1 MLDKFHGSHASV
13 VFKQIN
19 LKCVQVGHILEKGV
33 KRKVAFNLTQ
43 LLNSNSREVN
53 KNEEEEMETLNF
65 NIKNIDIDHI
75 VPAKENFYSVDD
87 IDNIKQSI
95 ELLGIEQNL
104 IVERIDRDNYKL
116 VAGHRRYFASK
127 ALVEE
132 GKEKFRILPC
142 KVKTK
147 SEDNALLNKLT
158 MVMTNS
164 TTRELSDWEK
174 MKQSIEVEEIINS
187 LKKENNIK
195 GRTRDLLSEILNIS
209 SSQLGR
215 YKAINNN
222 LIDELKEEFKNNN
235 INYSVAYKASQLTK
249 EYQLKAFI
257 KLQEEGSITVNDI
270 DVLKAK
276 EEYIRPLDGQIT
288 IDDNL
293 HNEEVTIGIEDS
305 EYSEEIEENKEAYV
319 EDVERT
325 EEITEEVS
333 TNTEEEE
340 EVQSE
345 IHKNIEV
352 QQLKNEHKDTC
363 TFCREN
369 TNSTLVDKD
378 NKILLYFDSSTR
390 EIGITNKDTGEIN
403 FIRFK
408 YCPECGRKIY

>member
-1 MLDKFHGSHASV
+1 M
-13 VFKQIN
+13 
-19 LKCVQVGHILEKGV
+19 
-33 KRKVAFNLTQ
+33 AFNLTQ

-53 KNEEEEMETLNF
+53 KSEEEEMKTLNF

-87 IDNIKQSI
+87 IENIKQSI

-222 LIDELKEEFKNNN
+222 LIEELQEEFKNNN

-257 KLQEEGSITVNDI
+257 KLQEEGSITTNDI

-276 EEYIRPLDGQIT
+276 EEYTRPLEGQIT

-319 EDVERT
+319 EGVERT

-340 EVQSE
+340 EVKSE

-352 QQLKNEHKDTC
+352 QQLKNEHKDIC

-369 TNSTLVDKD
+369 ANSILEDKD

>member
-1 MLDKFHGSHASV
+1 M
-13 VFKQIN
+13 
-19 LKCVQVGHILEKGV
+19 
-33 KRKVAFNLTQ
+33 AFNLTQ

-53 KNEEEEMETLNF
+53 KSEEEEMETLNF
-65 NIKNIDIDHI
+65 NIKNIDIEHI

-127 ALVEE
+127 ALVEA

-257 KLQEEGSITVNDI
+257 KLQEEGSITTNDI

-276 EEYIRPLDGQIT
+276 EEYTRPLEGQIT

-325 EEITEEVS
+325 EEITEEIS
-333 TNTEEEE
+333 TNTEEEEEKE

-352 QQLKNEHKDTC
+352 QQLKNEHKDIC

-369 TNSTLVDKD
+369 ANSILEDKD

>member
-1 MLDKFHGSHASV
+1 M
-13 VFKQIN
+13 
-19 LKCVQVGHILEKGV
+19 
-33 KRKVAFNLTQ
+33 AFNLTQ

-53 KNEEEEMETLNF
+53 KNEEMETLNF
-65 NIKNIDIDHI
+65 NIRNIDIDHI
-75 VPAKENFYSVDD
+75 VSAKENFYSVDD

-257 KLQEEGSITVNDI
+257 KLQEEGSITTNDI

-276 EEYIRPLDGQIT
+276 EEYTRPLEGQIT

-293 HNEEVTIGIEDS
+293 HNEGVTIGIEDS

-325 EEITEEVS
+325 EEITEEIS
-333 TNTEEEE
+333 TNTEEEEEKE

-352 QQLKNEHKDTC
+352 QQLKNEHKDIC

-369 TNSTLVDKD
+369 TNSILEDKD

>member
-1 MLDKFHGSHASV
+1 M
-13 VFKQIN
+13 
-19 LKCVQVGHILEKGV
+19 
-33 KRKVAFNLTQ
+33 AFNLTQ

-147 SEDNALLNKLT
+147 SEDNTLLNKLT

-293 HNEEVTIGIEDS
+293 NNEEVTIGIEDS

-319 EDVERT
+319 EDIERT

-333 TNTEEEE
+333 TNTEEEEEKE

-352 QQLKNEHKDTC
+352 QQLKNEHKDIC

-369 TNSTLVDKD
+369 TNSILEDKD

>member
-1 MLDKFHGSHASV
+1 M
-13 VFKQIN
+13 
-19 LKCVQVGHILEKGV
+19 
-33 KRKVAFNLTQ
+33 AFNLTQ

-53 KNEEEEMETLNF
+53 KSEEEEMKTLNF

-75 VPAKENFYSVDD
+75 VQAKENFYSVDD
-87 IDNIKQSI
+87 IENIKQSI

-104 IVERIDRDNYKL
+104 IVERIDRENYKL

-132 GKEKFRILPC
+132 GKEEFRTLPC
-142 KVKTK
+142 KIKSK
-147 SEDNALLNKLT
+147 SEDNTLLNKLT
-158 MVMTNS
+158 MIMTNS
-164 TTRELSDWEK
+164 TTRELTDWEK
-174 MKQSIEVEEIINS
+174 MQQSIEVEEIINQ

-222 LIDELKEEFKNNN
+222 LIEELQEEFKNNN

-257 KLQEEGSITVNDI
+257 KLQEEGSLIANDI

-276 EEYIRPLDGQIT
+276 EDYIKPLDGQIT

-293 HNEEVTIGIEDS
+293 HDEEVTIGIEDS
-305 EYSEEIEENKEAYV
+305 EYSEEIEENKEEYAEYV
-319 EDVERT
+319 EEDKRIK
-325 EEITEEVS
+325 EEITEEIS
-333 TNTEEEE
+333 RNTEEEE
-340 EVQSE
+340 EKGEVQSE
-345 IHKNIEV
+345 IHKNVNDI
-352 QQLKNEHKDTC
+352 QQLKNEHNAIC

-369 TNSTLVDKD
+369 NNTTLNTEDE
-378 NKILLYFDSSTR
+378 KILLYFDSSIR
-390 EIGITNKDTGEIN
+390 KIGVTNKETGEIN
-403 FIRFK
+403 FIKFK

>member
-1 MLDKFHGSHASV
+1 M
-13 VFKQIN
+13 
-19 LKCVQVGHILEKGV
+19 
-33 KRKVAFNLTQ
+33 Q

-53 KNEEEEMETLNF
+53 KSEEEEMKTLNF

-75 VPAKENFYSVDD
+75 VSAKENFYSVDD
-87 IDNIKQSI
+87 IENIKQSI

-142 KVKTK
+142 TVKTK
-147 SEDNALLNKLT
+147 SEDNTLLNKLT
-158 MVMTNS
+158 MIMTNS

-174 MKQSIEVEEIINS
+174 MQQSIEVEEIINQ

-257 KLQEEGSITVNDI
+257 KLQEEGSITTNDI

-276 EEYIRPLDGQIT
+276 EEYTRPLEGQIT

-293 HNEEVTIGIEDS
+293 HNEGVTIGIEDS

-333 TNTEEEE
+333 INTEEEEEKE

-352 QQLKNEHKDTC
+352 QQLKNEHKDIC

-369 TNSTLVDKD
+369 ANSILEDKD

>member
-1 MLDKFHGSHASV
+1 M
-13 VFKQIN
+13 
-19 LKCVQVGHILEKGV
+19 
-33 KRKVAFNLTQ
+33 AFNLTQ

-147 SEDNALLNKLT
+147 SEDNTLLNKLT

-293 HNEEVTIGIEDS
+293 NNEEVTIGIEDS

-319 EDVERT
+319 EDIERT

-333 TNTEEEE
+333 TNTEEEEEKE

-352 QQLKNEHKDTC
+352 QQLKNEHKDIC

-369 TNSTLVDKD
+369 ANSILEDKD

>member
-1 MLDKFHGSHASV
+1 M
-13 VFKQIN
+13 
-19 LKCVQVGHILEKGV
+19 
-33 KRKVAFNLTQ
+33 AFNLTQ

-53 KNEEEEMETLNF
+53 KSEEEEMKTLNF
-65 NIKNIDIDHI
+65 NIKNIDVDHI

-87 IDNIKQSI
+87 IENIKQSI

-142 KVKTK
+142 KIKSK
-147 SEDNALLNKLT
+147 SEDNTLLNKLT
-158 MVMTNS
+158 MIMTNS
-164 TTRELSDWEK
+164 TTRELTDWEK
-174 MKQSIEVEEIINS
+174 MQQSIEVEEIINQ

-222 LIDELKEEFKNNN
+222 LIEELQEEFKNNN

-257 KLQEEGSITVNDI
+257 KLQEEGSLIANDI

-276 EEYIRPLDGQIT
+276 EDYIKPLDGQIT

-293 HNEEVTIGIEDS
+293 HDEEVTIGIEDS
-305 EYSEEIEENKEAYV
+305 EYSEEIEENKEEYAEYV
-319 EDVERT
+319 EEDKRIK
-325 EEITEEVS
+325 EEITEEIS
-333 TNTEEEE
+333 RNTEEEE
-340 EVQSE
+340 EKGEVQSE
-345 IHKNIEV
+345 IHKNVNDI
-352 QQLKNEHKDTC
+352 QQLKNEHNAIC

-369 TNSTLVDKD
+369 NNTTLNTEDE
-378 NKILLYFDSSTR
+378 KILLYFDSSIR
-390 EIGITNKDTGEIN
+390 KIGVTNKETGEISFIKFN
-403 FIRFK
+403 F
-408 YCPECGRKIY
+408 CPLCGRKIY

>member
-1 MLDKFHGSHASV
+1 MNNSK
-13 VFKQIN
+13 
-19 LKCVQVGHILEKGV
+19 KCVQVGHILEKGV

-53 KNEEEEMETLNF
+53 KSEEEEMKTLNF

-87 IDNIKQSI
+87 IENIKQSI

-132 GKEKFRILPC
+132 GKEEFRTLPC
-142 KVKTK
+142 KIKSK
-147 SEDNALLNKLT
+147 SEDNTLLNKLT
-158 MVMTNS
+158 MIMTNS
-164 TTRELSDWEK
+164 TTRELTDWEK
-174 MKQSIEVEEIINS
+174 MQQSIEVEEIINQ

-222 LIDELKEEFKNNN
+222 LIDELQEEFKNNN
-235 INYSVAYKASQLTK
+235 INYSAAYKASQLTK

-257 KLQEEGSITVNDI
+257 KLQEEGSLIANDI

-276 EEYIRPLDGQIT
+276 EEYIRPL
-288 IDDNL
+288 
-293 HNEEVTIGIEDS
+293 EDS
-305 EYSEEIEENKEAYV
+305 EYSEKIEENKEEYAEYV
-319 EDVERT
+319 EEDKRT
-325 EEITEEVS
+325 EEEITEEIS
-333 TNTEEEE
+333 RNKEEEE
-340 EVQSE
+340 EKGEVQSE
-345 IHKNIEV
+345 IHKNVEV
-352 QQLKNEHKDTC
+352 QQLKSEQNDIC

-369 TNSTLVDKD
+369 TNSILEDKD

-403 FIRFK
+403 FIKFK

>member
-1 MLDKFHGSHASV
+1 M
-13 VFKQIN
+13 
-19 LKCVQVGHILEKGV
+19 
-33 KRKVAFNLTQ
+33 AFNLTQ

-75 VPAKENFYSVDD
+75 VSAKENFYSVDD

-319 EDVERT
+319 EDVKRT

-333 TNTEEEE
+333 TNTEEEEEKE

-352 QQLKNEHKDTC
+352 QQLKNEHKDIC

-369 TNSTLVDKD
+369 TNSILEDKD

>member
-1 MLDKFHGSHASV
+1 M
-13 VFKQIN
+13 
-19 LKCVQVGHILEKGV
+19 
-33 KRKVAFNLTQ
+33 AFNLTQ
-43 LLNSNSREVN
+43 LLNSNSTEVN
-53 KNEEEEMETLNF
+53 KNEEEEMQTLNF
-65 NIKNIDIDHI
+65 NIKNIDIEHI

-257 KLQEEGSITVNDI
+257 KLQEEGSITTNDI
-270 DVLKAK
+270 DALKAK
-276 EEYIRPLDGQIT
+276 EEYIRPLEGQIT

-305 EYSEEIEENKEAYV
+305 EYSEEIEENKEAYI

-325 EEITEEVS
+325 EEITEEIS
-333 TNTEEEE
+333 TNTEEEEEKE

-352 QQLKNEHKDTC
+352 QQLKNEHKDIC

-369 TNSTLVDKD
+369 ANSILEDKY

>member
-1 MLDKFHGSHASV
+1 M
-13 VFKQIN
+13 
-19 LKCVQVGHILEKGV
+19 
-33 KRKVAFNLTQ
+33 KVAFNLTQ

-53 KNEEEEMETLNF
+53 KNEEEEMKTLNF

-87 IDNIKQSI
+87 IENIKQSI

-132 GKEKFRILPC
+132 GKEEFRILPC
-142 KVKTK
+142 KIKSK
-147 SEDNALLNKLT
+147 SEDNTLLNKLT
-158 MVMTNS
+158 MIMTNS
-164 TTRELSDWEK
+164 TTRELTDWEK
-174 MKQSIEVEEIINS
+174 MQQSIEVEEIINQ

-222 LIDELKEEFKNNN
+222 LIDELQEEFKNNN

-257 KLQEEGSITVNDI
+257 KLQEEGSLIANDI

-276 EEYIRPLDGQIT
+276 EEYIRPLEGQIT
-288 IDDNL
+288 IDDSL
-293 HNEEVTIGIEDS
+293 HDEEVTISIEDS
-305 EYSEEIEENKEAYV
+305 EYSEEIEEEEDEHD
-319 EDVERT
+319 EDVEEDERT
-325 EEITEEVS
+325 EEEITEEIS
-333 TNTEEEE
+333 RNTEEEE
-340 EVQSE
+340 EKGEVQSE
-345 IHKNIEV
+345 IHKNVNDI
-352 QQLKNEHKDTC
+352 QQLKNEHNVIC

-369 TNSTLVDKD
+369 NNTTLNTEDE
-378 NKILLYFDSSTR
+378 KILLYFDSSIR
-390 EIGITNKDTGEIN
+390 KIGVTNKETGEISFVKFN
-403 FIRFK
+403 F
-408 YCPECGRKIY
+408 CPACGRKIY

>member
-1 MLDKFHGSHASV
+1 M
-13 VFKQIN
+13 
-19 LKCVQVGHILEKGV
+19 
-33 KRKVAFNLTQ
+33 AFNLTQ

-53 KNEEEEMETLNF
+53 KSEEEEMKTLNF

-87 IDNIKQSI
+87 IENIKQSI

-132 GKEKFRILPC
+132 GKEEFRILPC
-142 KVKTK
+142 KIKSK
-147 SEDNALLNKLT
+147 SEDNTLLNKLT
-158 MVMTNS
+158 MIMTNS
-164 TTRELSDWEK
+164 TTREITDWEK
-174 MKQSIEVEEIINS
+174 MQQSIEVEEIINQ

-222 LIDELKEEFKNNN
+222 LIEELQEEFKNNN

-340 EVQSE
+340 VQSE
-345 IHKNIEV
+345 IHKNVEV
-352 QQLKNEHKDTC
+352 QQLKNEHKDIC

-369 TNSTLVDKD
+369 ANAILEDKD

>member
-1 MLDKFHGSHASV
+1 M
-13 VFKQIN
+13 
-19 LKCVQVGHILEKGV
+19 
-33 KRKVAFNLTQ
+33 AFNLTQ

-75 VPAKENFYSVDD
+75 VSAKENFYSVDD

-209 SSQLGR
+209 SSQLVR

-257 KLQEEGSITVNDI
+257 KLQEEGSITTNDI

-276 EEYIRPLDGQIT
+276 EEYTRPLEGQIT

-293 HNEEVTIGIEDS
+293 HNEGVTIGIEDS

-325 EEITEEVS
+325 EEITEEIS
-333 TNTEEEE
+333 TNTEEEEEKE

-352 QQLKNEHKDTC
+352 QQLKNEHKDIC

-369 TNSTLVDKD
+369 ANSILEDKD

>member
-1 MLDKFHGSHASV
+1 M
-13 VFKQIN
+13 
-19 LKCVQVGHILEKGV
+19 
-33 KRKVAFNLTQ
+33 AFNLTQ

-53 KNEEEEMETLNF
+53 KSEEEEMKTLNF

-75 VPAKENFYSVDD
+75 VQAKENFYSVDD
-87 IDNIKQSI
+87 IENIKQSI

-104 IVERIDRDNYKL
+104 IVERIDRENYKL

-132 GKEKFRILPC
+132 GKEEFRTLPC
-142 KVKTK
+142 KIKSK
-147 SEDNALLNKLT
+147 SEDNTLLNKLT
-158 MVMTNS
+158 MIMTNS
-164 TTRELSDWEK
+164 TTRELTDWEK
-174 MKQSIEVEEIINS
+174 MQQSIEVEEIINQ

-222 LIDELKEEFKNNN
+222 LIEELQEEFKNNN

-257 KLQEEGSITVNDI
+257 KLQEEGSLIANDI

-276 EEYIRPLDGQIT
+276 EDYIKPLDGQIT

-293 HNEEVTIGIEDS
+293 HDEEVTIGIEDS
-305 EYSEEIEENKEAYV
+305 EYSEEIEENKEEYAEYV
-319 EDVERT
+319 EEDKRIK
-325 EEITEEVS
+325 EEITEEIS
-333 TNTEEEE
+333 RNTEEEE
-340 EVQSE
+340 EKGEVQSE
-345 IHKNIEV
+345 IHKNVNDI
-352 QQLKNEHKDTC
+352 QQLKNEHNAIC

-369 TNSTLVDKD
+369 NNTTLNTEDE
-378 NKILLYFDSSTR
+378 KILLYFDSSIR
-390 EIGITNKDTGEIN
+390 KIGVTNKDTGEIN
-403 FIRFK
+403 FIKFK

>member
-1 MLDKFHGSHASV
+1 
-13 VFKQIN
+13 
-19 LKCVQVGHILEKGV
+19 
-33 KRKVAFNLTQ
+33 
-43 LLNSNSREVN
+43 
-53 KNEEEEMETLNF
+53 
-65 NIKNIDIDHI
+65 
-75 VPAKENFYSVDD
+75 
-87 IDNIKQSI
+87 
-95 ELLGIEQNL
+95 
-104 IVERIDRDNYKL
+104 
-116 VAGHRRYFASK
+116 
-127 ALVEE
+127 
-132 GKEKFRILPC
+132 
-142 KVKTK
+142 
-147 SEDNALLNKLT
+147 
-158 MVMTNS
+158 MTNS

-257 KLQEEGSITVNDI
+257 KLQEEGSLIVSDI

-276 EEYIRPLDGQIT
+276 EEYTRPLEGQIT

-293 HNEEVTIGIEDS
+293 HDEEINIVIEDS
-305 EYSEEIEENKEAYV
+305 GEIEENKDEYA
-319 EDVERT
+319 EDVEEDERI
-325 EEITEEVS
+325 EEIS
-333 TNTEEEE
+333 TNTEEEG

-352 QQLKNEHKDTC
+352 QQLKNEHKDIC

>member
-1 MLDKFHGSHASV
+1 M
-13 VFKQIN
+13 
-19 LKCVQVGHILEKGV
+19 
-33 KRKVAFNLTQ
+33 AFNLTQ

-53 KNEEEEMETLNF
+53 KSEEEEMKTLNF

-87 IDNIKQSI
+87 IENIKQSI

-132 GKEKFRILPC
+132 GKEEFRILPC
-142 KVKTK
+142 KIKSK
-147 SEDNALLNKLT
+147 SEDNTLLNKLT
-158 MVMTNS
+158 MIMTNS
-164 TTRELSDWEK
+164 TTRELTDWEK
-174 MKQSIEVEEIINS
+174 MQQSIEVEEIINQ

-222 LIDELKEEFKNNN
+222 LIEELQEEFKNNN

-257 KLQEEGSITVNDI
+257 KLQEEGSLIANDI

-276 EEYIRPLDGQIT
+276 EEYIRPLEGQIT
-288 IDDNL
+288 IDDSL
-293 HNEEVTIGIEDS
+293 HDEEVTIGIEDS
-305 EYSEEIEENKEAYV
+305 EYSEEIEENKEEHD
-319 EDVERT
+319 EDVEEDKRIK
-325 EEITEEVS
+325 EEIAEEIS
-333 TNTEEEE
+333 RNTEEEE
-340 EVQSE
+340 EKGEVQSE
-345 IHKNIEV
+345 IHKNVNDI
-352 QQLKNEHKDTC
+352 QQLKNEHNAIC

-369 TNSTLVDKD
+369 NNTTLNTEDE
-378 NKILLYFDSSTR
+378 KILLYFDSSIR
-390 EIGITNKDTGEIN
+390 KIGVTNKDTGEIN
-403 FIRFK
+403 FIKFK

>member
-1 MLDKFHGSHASV
+1 
-13 VFKQIN
+13 
-19 LKCVQVGHILEKGV
+19 
-33 KRKVAFNLTQ
+33 
-43 LLNSNSREVN
+43 
-53 KNEEEEMETLNF
+53 METLNF

-75 VPAKENFYSVDD
+75 VWAKENFYSVDD

-249 EYQLKAFI
+249 ECQLKAFI
-257 KLQEEGSITVNDI
+257 KLQEEGSITTNDI

-276 EEYIRPLDGQIT
+276 EEYTRPLDGQIT

-293 HNEEVTIGIEDS
+293 HNEGVTIGIEDS

-325 EEITEEVS
+325 EEITEEIS
-333 TNTEEEE
+333 TNTEEEEEKE

-352 QQLKNEHKDTC
+352 QQLKNEHKDIC

-369 TNSTLVDKD
+369 TNSILEDKD

>member
-1 MLDKFHGSHASV
+1 M
-13 VFKQIN
+13 
-19 LKCVQVGHILEKGV
+19 
-33 KRKVAFNLTQ
+33 AFNLTQ

-53 KNEEEEMETLNF
+53 KNEEMETLSF
-65 NIKNIDIDHI
+65 NIRNIDIDHI

-235 INYSVAYKASQLTK
+235 INYSVANKASQLTK

-257 KLQEEGSITVNDI
+257 KLQEEGSITTNDI

-276 EEYIRPLDGQIT
+276 EEYTRPLEGQIT

-325 EEITEEVS
+325 EEITEEIS
-333 TNTEEEE
+333 TNTEEEEEKE

-352 QQLKNEHKDTC
+352 QQLKNEHKDIC

-369 TNSTLVDKD
+369 ANSILEDKD

>member
-1 MLDKFHGSHASV
+1 M
-13 VFKQIN
+13 
-19 LKCVQVGHILEKGV
+19 
-33 KRKVAFNLTQ
+33 KVAFNLTQ

-53 KNEEEEMETLNF
+53 KEEIKTLNF

-87 IDNIKQSI
+87 IESIKQSI

-132 GKEKFRILPC
+132 GKEEFRILPC
-142 KVKTK
+142 KIKSK
-147 SEDNALLNKLT
+147 SEDNTLLNKLT
-158 MVMTNS
+158 MIMTNS
-164 TTRELSDWEK
+164 TTREITDWEK
-174 MKQSIEVEEIINS
+174 MQQSIEVEEIINQ

-222 LIDELKEEFKNNN
+222 LIDELQEEFKNNN

-257 KLQEEGSITVNDI
+257 KLQEEGSLIANDI

-276 EEYIRPLDGQIT
+276 EEYIRPLEGQIA
-288 IDDNL
+288 IDDSL
-293 HNEEVTIGIEDS
+293 HDEEVTIAIEDS
-305 EYSEEIEENKEAYV
+305 EYSEEIDEEEDEHD
-319 EDVERT
+319 EDVEEDERT
-325 EEITEEVS
+325 EEEITEEVS
-333 TNTEEEE
+333 SNTEEEE
-340 EVQSE
+340 EKGEVQSE
-345 IHKNIEV
+345 IHKNVEV
-352 QQLKNEHKDTC
+352 QQLKSEQNDIC

-369 TNSTLVDKD
+369 NNTTLNTEDE
-378 NKILLYFDSSTR
+378 KILLYFDSSIR
-390 EIGITNKDTGEIN
+390 KIGVTNKETGEISFVKFN
-403 FIRFK
+403 F
-408 YCPECGRKIY
+408 CPACGRKIY

>member
-1 MLDKFHGSHASV
+1 MRYFLVHNSK
-13 VFKQIN
+13 
-19 LKCVQVGHILEKGV
+19 KCVQFGHILEKGV
-33 KRKVAFNLTQ
+33 KKKVAFNLTQ

-65 NIKNIDIDHI
+65 NIKNIDIEHI

-127 ALVEE
+127 ALVEA

-257 KLQEEGSITVNDI
+257 KLQEEGSITTNDI

-276 EEYIRPLDGQIT
+276 EEYTRPLEGQIT

-293 HNEEVTIGIEDS
+293 HNEGVTIGIEDS

-325 EEITEEVS
+325 EEITEEIS
-333 TNTEEEE
+333 TNTEEEEEKE

-352 QQLKNEHKDTC
+352 QQLKNEHKDIC

-369 TNSTLVDKD
+369 ANSILEDKD

>member
-1 MLDKFHGSHASV
+1 M
-13 VFKQIN
+13 
-19 LKCVQVGHILEKGV
+19 
-33 KRKVAFNLTQ
+33 AFNLTQ

-53 KNEEEEMETLNF
+53 KNEEMETLHF
-65 NIKNIDIDHI
+65 NIRNIDIDHI
-75 VPAKENFYSVDD
+75 VSAKENFYSVDD

-257 KLQEEGSITVNDI
+257 KLQEEGSITTNDI

-276 EEYIRPLDGQIT
+276 EEYTRPLEGQIT

-293 HNEEVTIGIEDS
+293 HNEGVTIGIEDS

-325 EEITEEVS
+325 EEITEEIS
-333 TNTEEEE
+333 TNTEEEEEKE

-352 QQLKNEHKDTC
+352 QQLKNEHKDIC

-369 TNSTLVDKD
+369 TNSILEDKD

>member
-1 MLDKFHGSHASV
+1 M
-13 VFKQIN
+13 
-19 LKCVQVGHILEKGV
+19 
-33 KRKVAFNLTQ
+33 AFNLTQ

-53 KNEEEEMETLNF
+53 KSEEKEMKTLNF

-104 IVERIDRDNYKL
+104 IVERIDRDNYKI

-257 KLQEEGSITVNDI
+257 KLQEEGSITTNDI

-276 EEYIRPLDGQIT
+276 EEYTRPLEGQIT

-340 EVQSE
+340 EKEEVQSE

-352 QQLKNEHKDTC
+352 QQLKNEHKDIC

-369 TNSTLVDKD
+369 TNSILEDKD

>member
-1 MLDKFHGSHASV
+1 M
-13 VFKQIN
+13 
-19 LKCVQVGHILEKGV
+19 
-33 KRKVAFNLTQ
+33 AFNLTQ

-53 KNEEEEMETLNF
+53 KNEEMETLSF
-65 NIKNIDIDHI
+65 NIRNIDIDHI

-249 EYQLKAFI
+249 EYQLKVFI
-257 KLQEEGSITVNDI
+257 KLQEEGSITTNDI

-276 EEYIRPLDGQIT
+276 EEYTRPLEGQIT

-325 EEITEEVS
+325 EEITEEIS
-333 TNTEEEE
+333 TNTEEEEEKE

-352 QQLKNEHKDTC
+352 QQLKNEHKDIC

-369 TNSTLVDKD
+369 ANSILEDKD

>member
-1 MLDKFHGSHASV
+1 M
-13 VFKQIN
+13 
-19 LKCVQVGHILEKGV
+19 
-33 KRKVAFNLTQ
+33 AFNLTQ

-53 KNEEEEMETLNF
+53 KSEEEEMKTLNF

-75 VPAKENFYSVDD
+75 VSAKENFYSVDD
-87 IDNIKQSI
+87 IENIKQSI

-132 GKEKFRILPC
+132 GKEEFRILPC
-142 KVKTK
+142 KIKSK
-147 SEDNALLNKLT
+147 SEDNTLLNKLT
-158 MVMTNS
+158 MIMTNS
-164 TTRELSDWEK
+164 TTRELTDWEK
-174 MKQSIEVEEIINS
+174 MQQSIEVEEIINQ

-222 LIDELKEEFKNNN
+222 LIEELQEEFKNNN

-257 KLQEEGSITVNDI
+257 KLQEEGSLIANDI

-276 EEYIRPLDGQIT
+276 EDYIKPLDGQIT

-293 HNEEVTIGIEDS
+293 HDEEVTIGMEDS
-305 EYSEEIEENKEAYV
+305 EYSEEIEENKEEYAEYV
-319 EDVERT
+319 EEDKRT
-325 EEITEEVS
+325 KEEITEEIS
-333 TNTEEEE
+333 RNTEEEE
-340 EVQSE
+340 EKGEVQSE
-345 IHKNIEV
+345 IHKNVNDI
-352 QQLKNEHKDTC
+352 QQLKNEHNAIC

-369 TNSTLVDKD
+369 NNTTLNTEDE
-378 NKILLYFDSSTR
+378 KILLYFDSSIR
-390 EIGITNKDTGEIN
+390 KIGVTNKETGEISFVKFN
-403 FIRFK
+403 F
-408 YCPECGRKIY
+408 CPACGRKIY

>member
-1 MLDKFHGSHASV
+1 M
-13 VFKQIN
+13 
-19 LKCVQVGHILEKGV
+19 
-33 KRKVAFNLTQ
+33 AFNLTQ

-53 KNEEEEMETLNF
+53 KSEEDEMKTLNF
-65 NIKNIDIDHI
+65 NIKNIDVDHI

-87 IDNIKQSI
+87 IENIKQSI

-104 IVERIDRDNYKL
+104 IVERIDRENYKL

-127 ALVEE
+127 VLVEE
-132 GKEKFRILPC
+132 GKEEFRILPC
-142 KVKTK
+142 KIKSK
-147 SEDNALLNKLT
+147 SEDNTLLNKLT
-158 MVMTNS
+158 MIMTNS
-164 TTRELSDWEK
+164 TTREITDWEK
-174 MKQSIEVEEIINS
+174 MQQSIEVEEIINQ

-222 LIDELKEEFKNNN
+222 LIDELQEEFKNNN

-257 KLQEEGSITVNDI
+257 KLQEEGSLIANDI

-276 EEYIRPLDGQIT
+276 EEYIRPLEGQIT
-288 IDDNL
+288 IDDSL
-293 HNEEVTIGIEDS
+293 HDEEVTIAIEDS
-305 EYSEEIEENKEAYV
+305 EYSEEIEEKG
-319 EDVERT
+319 
-325 EEITEEVS
+325 
-333 TNTEEEE
+333 

-345 IHKNIEV
+345 IHKNVEV
-352 QQLKNEHKDTC
+352 QQLKSEHNDIC

-369 TNSTLVDKD
+369 TNSILEDKD

-390 EIGITNKDTGEIN
+390 EIGIINKDTGEIN
-403 FIRFK
+403 FIKFK

>member
-1 MLDKFHGSHASV
+1 M
-13 VFKQIN
+13 
-19 LKCVQVGHILEKGV
+19 
-33 KRKVAFNLTQ
+33 KVAFNLTQ
-43 LLNSNSREVN
+43 LLNNNSREVN
-53 KNEEEEMETLNF
+53 KSEEEEMKTLNF

-87 IDNIKQSI
+87 IEDIKQSI

-132 GKEKFRILPC
+132 GKEEFRILPC
-142 KVKTK
+142 KIKSK
-147 SEDNALLNKLT
+147 SEDNTLLNKLT
-158 MVMTNS
+158 MIMTNS
-164 TTRELSDWEK
+164 TTRELTDWEK
-174 MKQSIEVEEIINS
+174 MQQSIEVEEIINQ

-222 LIDELKEEFKNNN
+222 LIDELQEEFKNNN

-257 KLQEEGSITVNDI
+257 KLQEEGSLIANDI

-276 EEYIRPLDGQIT
+276 EEYIKPLEGQIV
-288 IDDNL
+288 IDDSL
-293 HNEEVTIGIEDS
+293 HDEEVTIAIENS
-305 EYSEEIEENKEAYV
+305 EYSEEIEENKEEYAEYV
-319 EDVERT
+319 EEDKRT
-325 EEITEEVS
+325 EEEITEEIS
-333 TNTEEEE
+333 RNTEEEE
-340 EVQSE
+340 EKGEVQSE
-345 IHKNIEV
+345 IHKNVEV
-352 QQLKNEHKDTC
+352 QQLKSEQNDIC

-369 TNSTLVDKD
+369 TNSTLEDKD

-403 FIRFK
+403 FIKFK

>member
-1 MLDKFHGSHASV
+1 M
-13 VFKQIN
+13 
-19 LKCVQVGHILEKGV
+19 
-33 KRKVAFNLTQ
+33 AFNLTQ

-53 KNEEEEMETLNF
+53 KSEEEEMKTLNF

-257 KLQEEGSITVNDI
+257 KLQEEGGITTNDI

-276 EEYIRPLDGQIT
+276 EEYTRPLEGQIT

-325 EEITEEVS
+325 EEVS
-333 TNTEEEE
+333 INTEEEEEKE

-352 QQLKNEHKDTC
+352 QQLKNEHKDIC

-369 TNSTLVDKD
+369 TNSTLEDKD

>member
-1 MLDKFHGSHASV
+1 M
-13 VFKQIN
+13 
-19 LKCVQVGHILEKGV
+19 
-33 KRKVAFNLTQ
+33 AFNLTQ
-43 LLNSNSREVN
+43 LLNSNSREAN
-53 KNEEEEMETLNF
+53 KSEEEEMKTLNF

-87 IDNIKQSI
+87 IENIKQSI

-132 GKEKFRILPC
+132 GKEEFRILPC
-142 KVKTK
+142 KIK
-147 SEDNALLNKLT
+147 SKGEDNTLLNKLT
-158 MVMTNS
+158 MIMTNS
-164 TTRELSDWEK
+164 TTRELTDWEK
-174 MKQSIEVEEIINS
+174 MQQSIEVEEIINQ

-222 LIDELKEEFKNNN
+222 LIEELQEEFKNNN

-257 KLQEEGSITVNDI
+257 KLQEEGSLIANDI

-276 EEYIRPLDGQIT
+276 EDYIKPLDGQIT
-288 IDDNL
+288 IDDSL
-293 HNEEVTIGIEDS
+293 HDEEVTICIEDS
-305 EYSEEIEENKEAYV
+305 EYSEEIEENKEEYAEYV
-319 EDVERT
+319 EEDKRT
-325 EEITEEVS
+325 KEEVIEEISE
-333 TNTEEEE
+333 NEEEEEEKE

-345 IHKNIEV
+345 IHKNVEV
-352 QQLKNEHKDTC
+352 QELKNEHNAIC

-369 TNSTLVDKD
+369 NNTTLNTEDE
-378 NKILLYFDSSTR
+378 KILLYFDSSIR
-390 EIGITNKDTGEIN
+390 KIGVTNKETGEISFVKFN
-403 FIRFK
+403 F
-408 YCPECGRKIY
+408 CPACGRKIY

>member
-1 MLDKFHGSHASV
+1 M
-13 VFKQIN
+13 
-19 LKCVQVGHILEKGV
+19 
-33 KRKVAFNLTQ
+33 KVAFNLTQ

-53 KNEEEEMETLNF
+53 KSEEEEMKTLNF

-87 IDNIKQSI
+87 IENIKQSI

-132 GKEKFRILPC
+132 GKEEFRILPC
-142 KVKTK
+142 KIKSK
-147 SEDNALLNKLT
+147 SEDNTLLNKLT
-158 MVMTNS
+158 MIMTNS

-257 KLQEEGSITVNDI
+257 KLQEEGSITTNDI
-270 DVLKAK
+270 DALKAK
-276 EEYIRPLDGQIT
+276 EEYIRPLEGQIT

-305 EYSEEIEENKEAYV
+305 EYSEEIEENKEAYI

-325 EEITEEVS
+325 EEITEEIS
-333 TNTEEEE
+333 TNTEEEEEKE

-352 QQLKNEHKDTC
+352 QQLKNEHKDIC

-369 TNSTLVDKD
+369 TNSTLEDKD

>member
-1 MLDKFHGSHASV
+1 MVLIRISK
-13 VFKQIN
+13 
-19 LKCVQVGHILEKGV
+19 KCVQFGHILEKGV
-33 KRKVAFNLTQ
+33 NRKVAFNLTQ

-132 GKEKFRILPC
+132 GKEEFRILPC
-142 KVKTK
+142 KVKSK

-276 EEYIRPLDGQIT
+276 EEYIRPLEGQIT

-325 EEITEEVS
+325 EEITEEIS
-333 TNTEEEE
+333 TNTEEEEEKE

-352 QQLKNEHKDTC
+352 QQLKNEHKDIC

-369 TNSTLVDKD
+369 ANSILEDKD

>member
-1 MLDKFHGSHASV
+1 M
-13 VFKQIN
+13 
-19 LKCVQVGHILEKGV
+19 
-33 KRKVAFNLTQ
+33 AFNLTQ

-53 KNEEEEMETLNF
+53 KNEEMETLNF
-65 NIKNIDIDHI
+65 NIRNIDIDHI
-75 VPAKENFYSVDD
+75 VSAKENFYSVDD

-257 KLQEEGSITVNDI
+257 KLQEEGSITTNDI

-276 EEYIRPLDGQIT
+276 EEYTRPLEGQIT

-293 HNEEVTIGIEDS
+293 HNEGVTIGIEDS

-325 EEITEEVS
+325 EEIS
-333 TNTEEEE
+333 TNTEEEEEKE

-352 QQLKNEHKDTC
+352 QQLKNEHKDIC

-369 TNSTLVDKD
+369 ANSILEDKD

>member
-1 MLDKFHGSHASV
+1 M
-13 VFKQIN
+13 
-19 LKCVQVGHILEKGV
+19 
-33 KRKVAFNLTQ
+33 AFNLTQ

-53 KNEEEEMETLNF
+53 KSEEEEMKTLNF

-132 GKEKFRILPC
+132 GKEEFRILPC
-142 KVKTK
+142 KIKSK
-147 SEDNALLNKLT
+147 SEDNTLLNKLT
-158 MVMTNS
+158 MIMTNS

-174 MKQSIEVEEIINS
+174 MTQSIEVEEIINS

-257 KLQEEGSITVNDI
+257 KLQEEGSITTNDI

-276 EEYIRPLDGQIT
+276 EEYTRPLEGQIT

-293 HNEEVTIGIEDS
+293 HDEEVTIGIEDS

-333 TNTEEEE
+333 INTEEEEEKE

-352 QQLKNEHKDTC
+352 QQLKNEHKDIC

-369 TNSTLVDKD
+369 TNSILEDKD